1 MLARIIR
8 GHGAILMRTL
18 TNPWV
23 LLRGIRSRPWRL
35 LACGAVLSFS
45 AYGAVLLFAGTLYP
59 DAADEPVRLPNIVL
73 INADNLGYG
82 DLGVYGSTL
91 HRTPRIDAMAREGIR
106 FTDFYAASP
115 VCTASR
121 AALLTGS
128 YPHRNSMHEFD
139 WDGSVLRPVS
149 PYGLHPDEVTLAE
162 LLRQQGYYTAVIGK
176 WHLGDQDA
184 FLPPAHGF
192 DYFFG
197 LLYSDEMDDSYT
209 AHRWP
214 PMPLMLNDR
223 VVEAPAKLE
232 TMTRRYTEQVRRL
245 IRQHRDRPFFI
256 YLAHMSPGSRT
267 EPIAGTEFQGTSR
280 NGKYGDT
287 IEELDWSTGEIL
299 DTLEELGLQEG
310 TLVIWTADNG
320 APPPRGTKHHGSYGP
335 LAPRVRY
342 DAAEG
347 GVRVP
352 FIVRWPE
359 RIRPGTVCREI
370 ATNMD
375 LFTTL
380 AKLAGADVPTDRVI
394 DGKDILPLLT
404 SAPGAKSPHEAF
416 YYYMGGQLQ
425 GVRSGRWKL
434 LLPLEKPLLQIGMGK
449 LGILAS
455 GRSSRLFGDPV
466 PARLFDLD
474 VDIGESTDVS
484 ARYPHVVARLMALA
498 EKARSDI
505 GDLDRPGRS
514 VRPPGRIANPKPQ
527 VLAEQP

>member
-1 MLARIIR
+1 MLFGVILAP
-8 GHGAILMRTL
+8 GAA
-18 TNPWV
+18 N
-23 LLRGIRSRPWRL
+23 
-35 LACGAVLSFS
+35 
-45 AYGAVLLFAGTLYP
+45 
-59 DAADEPVRLPNIVL
+59 EPVRPPNIIL

-91 HRTPRIDAMAREGIR
+91 HRTPRIDAMATEGIR

-115 VCTASR
+115 VCTPSR

-128 YPHRNSMHEFD
+128 YPRRNSMHEFD

-149 PYGLHPDEVTLAE
+149 PHGLHPDEVTLAE
-162 LLRQQGYYTAVIGK
+162 LLRERGYYTACLGK
-176 WHLGDQDA
+176 WHLGDQNE

-192 DYFFG
+192 DYFLG
-197 LLYSDEMDDSYT
+197 LLYSDEMDNSYT

-232 TMTRRYTEQVRRL
+232 TMTRRYTEQAQRL
-245 IRQHRDRPFFI
+245 IRDHRDQPFFI
-256 YLAHMSPGSRT
+256 YLPHMSPGSRT
-267 EPIAGTEFQGTSR
+267 EPIAGTEFQGKSR

-299 DTLEELGLQEG
+299 DTLAELGLQER

-335 LAPRVRY
+335 LVPRVRY

-347 GVRVP
+347 GLRVP
-352 FIVRWPE
+352 FIARWPD
-359 RIRPGTVCREI
+359 RIKPGTVCREI

-380 AKLAGADVPTDRVI
+380 ANLAGADIPRDRII

-404 SAPGAKSPHEAF
+404 GVPGAKSPHEAF

-434 LLPLEKPLLQIGMGK
+434 LLAMEKPLLQLGMGE
-449 LGILAS
+449 LGFSVS
-455 GRSSRLFGDPV
+455 GRYSRLFGDPV
-466 PARLFDLD
+466 PARLFDLEA
-474 VDIGESTDVS
+474 DIGESKDIS
-484 ARYPHVVARLMALA
+484 ARHPEVVARLTALA
-498 EKARSDI
+498 EKARNDI
-505 GDLDRPGRS
+505 GDLDRPGKGI
-514 VRPPGRIANPKPQ
+514 RPAGHVANPQPQ
-527 VLAEQP
+527 VLAKQP